1 MKELSV
7 FVDESGNYGG
17 RSAKYYLITLVFHDQ
32 SASIVE
38 PIENYEHALRTRGL
52 PDIPLHMNPLMHGN
66 ESYKAMDTR
75 MRSRLL
81 AGFAS
86 FASKCPITYATFS
99 YQRDRFTNDETM
111 FARMRRDLVLF
122 FIRYAAVFS
131 RVRSCQDLLRHWTK
145 RSNQRPPC
153 GVRIRSWSP
162 GSHL

>member
-66 ESYKAMDTR
+66 ESYRAMDTR
-75 MRSRLL
+75 MRSRGL
-81 AGFAS
+81 
-86 FASKCPITYATFS
+86 
-99 YQRDRFTNDETM
+99 
-111 FARMRRDLVLF
+111 
-122 FIRYAAVFS
+122 
-131 RVRSCQDLLRHWTK
+131 
-145 RSNQRPPC
+145 
-153 GVRIRSWSP
+153 
-162 GSHL
+162 

>member
-38 PIENYEHALRTRGL
+38 PIEHYEHALRTRGL

-75 MRSRLL
+75 VRSRLL

-86 FASKCPITYATFS
+86 FANKCPITYVTFS
-99 YQRDRFTNDETM
+99 YQRDRFANDQTM

-122 FIRYAAVFS
+122 YSIRCSLFKSTTLS
-131 RVRSCQDLLRHWTK
+131 RFTTTMDKTK
-145 RSNQRPPC
+145 
-153 GVRIRSWSP
+153 
-162 GSHL
+162 